1 MTETPSAIMQE
12 VVKRYVQTECYTQ
25 GGLSAGIIAIESRL
39 RSHIWE
45 NQPHLPIDVINRR
58 RLQIVIN
65 VCRGDGVIL
74 QRIAFLRRFIHAD
87 ERATY
92 LRTNCRDGYFD
103 FTPTPITRSRPS
115 SKRSKS

>member
-1 MTETPSAIMQE
+1 MTDTAPAIMQD
-12 VVKRYVQTECYTQ
+12 VVRRYVQAECFTQ

-45 NQPHLPIDVINRR
+45 NQSHLHIDVINRR

-87 ERATY
+87 KRATY

-103 FTPTPITRSRPS
+103 FTPTPITRS
-115 SKRSKS
+115 KRS